1 MTYEIIKKHP
11 EVLALLERGNYN
23 LGVMGFTDHS
33 MAHCALVADRAA
45 YILKALG
52 YSEHEQELAKI
63 AGCMHDIGNAINRK
77 NHAEYGALL
86 ANDILK
92 EVGMATA
99 DRMTVIAA
107 IGNHDESTGGAK
119 DPVSAALILADKSDV
134 RQNRVRTADR
144 EKFDIHD
151 RVYYAVTGHSLKVDP
166 VEKKIAL
173 NLQIDESICT
183 MYEYFDI
190 FLGRMMMC
198 REAAQMLGAKF
209 RLTVNGSKVL

>member
-1 MTYEIIKKHP
+1 MTYEQIKSHP
-11 EVLALLERGNYN
+11 EVNALLERGNYN

-33 MAHCALVADRAA
+33 MAHCALVAERAA
-45 YILKALG
+45 YILKMLG
-52 YSEHEQELAKI
+52 YSDHEQELAKI

-92 EVGMATA
+92 EMGAATA
-99 DRMTVIAA
+99 DRMTIIAA

-134 RQNRVRTADR
+134 RQNRVRTQDR

-151 RVYYAVTGHSLKVDP
+151 RVNYAVTGHNLKVDAA
-166 VEKKIAL
+166 EKKIAL
-173 NLQIDESICT
+173 NLQIDESVCT